1 MARRTST
8 RYRITERSD
17 QIKKHIKHI
26 YENFEVIAAL
36 AGVESDY
43 INNNMPIMISFL
55 QEYEKSFDRFSE
67 GL

>member
-1 MARRTST
+1 MSRRTST
-8 RYRITERSD
+8 RYRIVERSD

-36 AGVESDY
+36 AKTDSDY
-43 INNNMPIMISFL
+43 INQNMPLMIQFL
-55 QEYEKSFDRFSE
+55 EEYEKAFDRFSE